1 MNREKNKKITIA
13 LTYNKKRAPKEGE
26 PEDLYA
32 EFDTEQT
39 INAVKNAI
47 ESKGNDVVLV
57 EADEDAFLKLK
68 ALKNKI
74 DLVFN
79 IAEGIRGDARE
90 SHIPA
95 FCEMLNIPH
104 TASGAL
110 TLAITLD
117 KARTKEI
124 LSYSNIAVP
133 KFQVFNDENEKL
145 SENLNFPL
153 IVKPLREGSS
163 RGIRNSNIVNSEKEL
178 KSKIKELTENYR
190 QPAIAEEFIEGRE
203 FTAAVIE
210 NGSPKV
216 LPIVEITFDYLPKH
230 IKKIDSYE
238 VKWIYDNPNSKIDP
252 LVCPAELDRET
263 EDKIKKISLDAFNAL
278 GCKDWCRIDMRLDKN
293 GTPKVLEVNALPG
306 IMPDPKENSRLPKAA
321 YAAGMSYEQLINTIV
336 GNAIERHGIK

>member
-1 MNREKNKKITIA
+1 MNREKNKKLTIA
-13 LTYNKKRAPKEGE
+13 LTYNKKRSPKEGE
-26 PEDLYA
+26 LEDLYA
-32 EFDTEQT
+32 EFDTDQT

-47 ESKGNDVVLV
+47 ESKGSDVILI

-104 TASGAL
+104 TASSAL

-124 LSYSNIAVP
+124 LSYSNIATP
-133 KFQVFNDENEKL
+133 KFQVFNNENEKL
-145 SENLNFPL
+145 NADLNFPL

-163 RGIRNSNIVNSEKEL
+163 KGIRNNNIVASEKEL
-178 KSKIKELTENYR
+178 RSKIKELIENYR

-210 NGSPKV
+210 NGSQKV
-216 LPIVEITFDYLPKH
+216 LPLVEITFDYLPKH

-252 LVCPAELDRET
+252 LVCPAKLDKET

-278 GCKDWCRIDMRLDKN
+278 GCKDWCRIDIRLDKK
-293 GTPKVLEVNALPG
+293 GIPKVLEVNALPG

-321 YAAGMSYEQLINTIV
+321 YAAGMSYDQLINIIV
-336 GNAIERHGIK
+336 DNAIERHNI